1 MILYELKCQAGH
13 VFEAWFKDSAAY
25 DRQAKRGQIACPVCN
40 DTRIGKA
47 PMAPSIKGS
56 KNRDEARSE
65 ARSEEAKV
73 PAPAPAAAESI
84 AHLGA
89 MEAVRELV
97 RQIEANCENV
107 GDKFPDEARRIHY
120 GESEKRGIYG
130 QASLE
135 ETKALQDEGVE
146 VAALPWVTPK
156 RTN

>member
-13 VFEAWFKDSAAY
+13 HFEAWFKDSAAY
-25 DRQAKRGQIACPVCN
+25 DRQAKRGLIACPVCN
-40 DTRIGKA
+40 DTKIGKA
-47 PMAPSIKGS
+47 PMAPSIQGGKGRES
-56 KNRDEARSE
+56 APQ
-65 ARSEEAKV
+65 
-73 PAPAPAAAESI
+73 PAPAPEAAPVQAERMD
-84 AHLGA
+84 AL
-89 MEAVRELV
+89 EAVRELV

-130 QASLE
+130 EASLD
-135 ETKALQDEGVE
+135 ETKALKDEGIE